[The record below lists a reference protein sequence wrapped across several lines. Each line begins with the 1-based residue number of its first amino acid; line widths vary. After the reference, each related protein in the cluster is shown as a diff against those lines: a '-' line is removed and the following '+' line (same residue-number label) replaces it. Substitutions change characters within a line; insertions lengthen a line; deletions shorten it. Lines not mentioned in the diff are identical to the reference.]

1 MIEINIWFFI
11 ITALIL
17 VLGNIILMLKIIP
30 SNEEDKAR
38 WAWMKGEGPDP
49 YKEKH
54 KDEENKAQH
63 TNTNKGIFKF

>member
-38 WAWMKGEGPDP
+38 WAWMKCEGPDP

-54 KDEENKAQH
+54 KDE
-63 TNTNKGIFKF
+63 